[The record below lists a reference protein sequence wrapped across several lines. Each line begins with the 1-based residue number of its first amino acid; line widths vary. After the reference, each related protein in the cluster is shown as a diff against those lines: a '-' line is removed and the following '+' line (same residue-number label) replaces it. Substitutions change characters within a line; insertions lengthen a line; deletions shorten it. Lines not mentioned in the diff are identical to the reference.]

1 MLVRD
6 CMTKNPVTVR
16 PESDPMA
23 AGMVLKYRGF
33 RHLPVLDAE
42 GRLVGIVDRTDLEQF
57 LAKAGPPSVLKR
69 QHRVEQVMTREVVT
83 VAPDCPIEE
92 AASEMVKHKIGS
104 LPVVEDGILVGIIT
118 ETDIFKQFAAA
129 LGGGTSSLRLTV
141 QVDNVPGQFAQLAS
155 RIAQVNGNII
165 SVVTYPAETP
175 ARINLTLRV
184 EGVERETVLGAIAD
198 LPGLEVLHSWSC

>member
-1 MLVRD
+1 MLVRE

-23 AGMVLKYRGF
+23 ANMILKYRGF
-33 RHLPVLDAE
+33 RHLPVLDSD
-42 GRLVGIVDRTDLEQF
+42 GKLVGIVDRTDLEQF

-83 VAPDCPIEE
+83 VTPDCPIEE

-104 LPVVEDGILVGIIT
+104 LPVVEEGVLVGIIT
-118 ETDIFKQFAAA
+118 ETDIFKQFVAA

-141 QVDNVPGQFAQLAS
+141 QLANVPGQFAQLAS

-165 SVVTYPAETP
+165 SAVTYPADS
-175 ARINLTLRV
+175 ADRINITLRI
-184 EGVERETVLGAIAD
+184 EGADRATILGVISD
-198 LPGLEVLHSWSC
+198 LPELEVLHSWSC

>member
-1 MLVRD
+1 MLVRE
-6 CMTKNPVTVR
+6 CMTHNPVTVR

-23 AGMVLKYRGF
+23 ANMILKYRGF
-33 RHLPVLDAE
+33 RHLPVLDSD
-42 GRLVGIVDRTDLEQF
+42 GKLVGIVDRTDLEQF

-83 VAPDCPIEE
+83 VTPDCPIEE

-104 LPVVEDGILVGIIT
+104 LPVVEEGVLVGIIT

-129 LGGGTSSLRLTV
+129 LGGGTNSLRLTV
-141 QVDNVPGQFAQLAS
+141 RLANVPGQFAQLAS

-165 SVVTYPAETP
+165 SVVTYPAESTE
-175 ARINLTLRV
+175 RINITLRI
-184 EGVERETVLGAIAD
+184 EGVDRETVLRAISD
-198 LPGLEVLHSWSC
+198 MPELDVLHSWSC

>member
-1 MLVRD
+1 MLVRE
-6 CMTKNPVTVR
+6 CMTQNPVTVR

-23 AGMVLKYRGF
+23 ANMILKYRGF
-33 RHLPVLDAE
+33 RHLPVLDSD
-42 GRLVGIVDRTDLEQF
+42 GKLVGIVDRADLEQF

-83 VAPDCPIEE
+83 VTPDCPIEE

-104 LPVVEDGILVGIIT
+104 LPVVEEGVLVGIIT

-129 LGGGTSSLRLTV
+129 LGGGTNSLRLTV
-141 QVDNVPGQFAQLAS
+141 RLANVPGQFAQLAS

-165 SVVTYPAETP
+165 SVVTYPAESTE
-175 ARINLTLRV
+175 RINITLRI
-184 EGVERETVLGAIAD
+184 EGVDRETVLRAISNMPELD
-198 LPGLEVLHSWSC
+198 VLHSWSC